1 MPRQDQI
8 KIAAIANGYGGHVS
22 SWRHPAAPVNASQRL
37 EPLLH
42 MARVAEAG
50 KLDAIFLPD
59 SNQLSVRDPET
70 QSRTGRYNVKF
81 EPFTILSAMAAVT
94 SRIGLVATASTTYS
108 NPYTMARL
116 LGSLDLLSGG
126 RAGWNVVTSY
136 VPAEAA
142 NYGMTE
148 LPPHDV
154 RYARAHEFLDVVRG
168 LFDSFEDDALVLDKA
183 EGLFYDPAKVHELNH
198 KGEHFDV
205 RGPLNQ
211 MRPPQGYPVL
221 FQAGGSEQGR
231 ELAASNA
238 DAVYSGEPTFEKA
251 RALYADIKGRM
262 AKYGR
267 SPDQLKMMPGLYTM
281 VGETDE
287 IARAKLDYLNS
298 MAHPGLIRAV
308 VSSALAGLDLDRF
321 DVDDPIPEFE
331 DPAVVHLSQ
340 YHIFARMAREERLTI
355 RQMHDRLANGG
366 AAHLAVVG
374 SPATIADYMEEA
386 FETHAAD
393 GFSLTPATAP
403 EGLESFVE
411 LVVPELQ
418 RRGLFRTDYEG
429 TTLRDSL
436 GLARPEHPAALA
448 RRTAVPAG

>member
-1 MPRQDQI
+1 MSRTDQI
-8 KIAAIANGYGGHVS
+8 KIAAIANGYGSHTS
-22 SWRHPAAPVNASQRL
+22 AWRHPGAAHNASQSL
-37 EPLLH
+37 QAVLH
-42 MARVAEAG
+42 LARVAEAA

-59 SNQLSVRDPET
+59 SNQLSARDPET
-70 QSRTGRYNVKF
+70 LSRTARYNVKF

-116 LGSLDLLSGG
+116 LGSLDILSGG

-142 NYGMTE
+142 NFGLKD
-148 LPPHDV
+148 LPPHAE

-198 KGEHFDV
+198 EGAHFQV

-211 MRPPQGYPVL
+211 QRPPQGYPVL

-238 DAVYSGEPTFEKA
+238 DAVYSGEPTFERA

-267 SPDQLKMMPGLYTM
+267 TPEQLKMMPGLY
-281 VGETDE
+281 VCVAETDE
-287 IARAKLDYLNS
+287 LARQKADYLNS
-298 MAHPGLIRAV
+298 LAHPKLIKAM
-308 VSSALAGLDLDRF
+308 VSSALAGLDLSGY
-321 DVDDPIPEFE
+321 DVDDTIPSFE
-331 DPAVVHLSQ
+331 DPEVVHISQ
-340 YHIFARMAREERLTI
+340 YHTFAEMAREGMTI

-366 AAHLAVVG
+366 AAHFAVVG
-374 SPATIADYMEEA
+374 SPQTVADFMEEA
-386 FETHAAD
+386 FQTRCAD
-393 GFSLTPATAP
+393 GFSLSPAGAP
-403 EGLESFVE
+403 DGLESFCQ

-418 RRGLFRTDYEG
+418 RRGLFRTEYEG
-429 TTLRDSL
+429 TTLRDSF
-436 GLARPEHPAALA
+436 GLARPDHPAVQAA
-448 RRTAVPAG
+448 RGTASGS